1 MPPSALPYRRTL
13 YFIVREGGAVEFVAV
28 RVATDT
34 LDDDEGTEAAA
45 LARLGDAF
53 PSWKAQP
60 VSAARWVDQAKRA
73 NVPKELRLLLTATC
87 GGEE

>member
-1 MPPSALPYRRTL
+1 MRLRWCVCRVG
-13 YFIVREGGAVEFVAV
+13 VREGGAVEFVAV

-53 PSWKAQP
+53 PGWKAQR
-60 VSAARWVDQAKRA
+60 VSALRWQDLSKV
-73 NVPKELRLLLTATC
+73 VPKEERQLLTTTTTR
-87 GGEE
+87 G